1 MLNKPAVNIWLDNRR
16 PKKDG
21 TFPVKVRVTHLRNR
35 YYYPTNIN
43 LTEEAFKVAMSTKP
57 GVKLKETHL
66 KLNELERQ
74 AVAAVDHIAEEL
86 HTEFTI
92 GLFEKLLHLNS
103 DNENDVYKRFAKKV
117 AVLNGRGQVKTA
129 EGYETCVAALKKYT
143 KRDELSFPEI
153 DKKFLEEFEEYM
165 LGEHRTLTTVG
176 IYCRYLRAIYR
187 EAIEDKVVNYELYP
201 FGVNRYQI
209 PQPANNKRALEEKD
223 LIKILKYKP
232 EEGTWEDYAK
242 DMWMFSLLC
251 QGMNMKDIASI
262 RYKNLFDGKLVFTR
276 EKTKRSKRNDQKSI
290 VVYLGKDAQKI
301 IKKWGNEDKSPDQLV
316 FSICSDENTPLRNMR
331 LLAQQI
337 KMTNKYM
344 REIATTLKI
353 KQDFTFYAA
362 RHSFATVLKRQGR
375 STEEI
380 QEFLGHASKK
390 TTELYLGSFSDNH
403 KRDVMRDFVKG
414 LKKVP
419 TRAVSSP

>member
-301 IKKWGNEDKSPDQLV
+301 IKKWGNEDKSPDQL
-316 FSICSDENTPLRNMR
+316 DR
-331 LLAQQI
+331 
-337 KMTNKYM
+337 K
-344 REIATTLKI
+344 
-353 KQDFTFYAA
+353 
-362 RHSFATVLKRQGR
+362 
-375 STEEI
+375 ST
-380 QEFLGHASKK
+380 
-390 TTELYLGSFSDNH
+390 
-403 KRDVMRDFVKG
+403 R
-414 LKKVP
+414 
-419 TRAVSSP
+419 